1 MHGGKR
7 KHNANPSGLLGRDPS
22 RPEPCDRYY
31 TASSFVT
38 VFYLNSNNGDPF
50 RSEPRTEHPAVSD
63 LHRCPPFG
71 SIRLINVQ
79 RLINNCPLSLFKVES
94 DLEWVRYRIEL
105 LVPAFH
111 LNYLSPGLDHELA
124 QTCFPDLKN
133 KVTKT
138 PTQCKHEPK
147 TRDKTILVCNDMLT
161 QIWTRVWRSDTLPLL
176 SWRRRHSP

>member
-7 KHNANPSGLLGRDPS
+7 KRNANPSGLLGRDPS

-38 VFYLNSNNGDPF
+38 VFYLNSNKGDPF

-94 DLEWVRYRIEL
+94 DLEWARYRIEL

-111 LNYLSPGLDHELA
+111 LNYLSTGVGSRVSANMFSRFKKKKWQKLPRSA
-124 QTCFPDLKN
+124 NMSQKRVIKPYSSAMTC
-133 KVTKT
+133 
-138 PTQCKHEPK
+138 
-147 TRDKTILVCNDMLT
+147 
-161 QIWTRVWRSDTLPLL
+161 
-176 SWRRRHSP
+176 